1 MTANTNATDWC
12 RKSGGGLEPCG
23 QIPNSWTECGE
34 FQGDTVWCYPSAK
47 SNSKGKSSKSMN
59 TVVISVAAGA
69 AFVGVMWYLFKTP
82 KSDHFEGQVKLA
94 TF

>member
-1 MTANTNATDWC
+1 
-12 RKSGGGLEPCG
+12 
-23 QIPNSWTECGE
+23 
-34 FQGDTVWCYPSAK
+34 
-47 SNSKGKSSKSMN
+47 MN